1 MSGGTFDYNQ
11 HRIRYIADCVEQE
24 ISKSG
29 TPKTEREL
37 KDESGWRNNKEWYEK
52 YPEDLNHYKY
62 PDEVIAE
69 FKKGYEILRI
79 AEIYAQRMDW
89 LFAGDDGN
97 ESFLKRLKTDLEVLK
112 AELSIKTFEIEDDE
126 DED

>member
-11 HRIRYIADCVEQE
+11 RRIRYIADEIEQY
-24 ISKSG
+24 IAKSG
-29 TPKTEREL
+29 KPKTPREL
-37 KDESGWRNNKEWYEK
+37 KEEGYYRDREWYEK

-69 FKKGYEILRI
+69 FKKGYEILRK

-89 LFAGDDGN
+89 LLACDDGN
-97 ESFLKRLKTDLEVLK
+97 ESFLQRLKGELLHLELELK
-112 AELSIKTFEIEDDE
+112 TKTFEIEDDE

>member
-11 HRIRYIADCVEQE
+11 RRIRYIADDIEQE
-24 ISKSG
+24 IAKSG
-29 TPKTEREL
+29 KPKTPREL
-37 KDESGWRNNKEWYEK
+37 KDDFPWRDKEHYEK

-69 FKKGYEILRI
+69 FKNAYEILRK
-79 AEIYAQRMDW
+79 AEIYAQRIDW
-89 LFAGDDGN
+89 YLAGDDG
-97 ESFLKRLKTDLEVLK
+97 EDSFLERLKSDLELLK
-112 AELSIKTFEIEDDE
+112 SELAIKTFEVEDDE

>member
-11 HRIRYIADCVEQE
+11 RRIRYIADRVERE

-62 PDEVIAE
+62 PDEVIEE
-69 FKKGYEILRI
+69 FKKGYEMLRK

-97 ESFLKRLKTDLEVLK
+97 ESFLQRLKGELLHLELELK
-112 AELSIKTFEIEDDE
+112 SKTFKIEDDE

>member
-11 HRIRYIADCVEQE
+11 YRIRDIANRVERE

-37 KDESGWRNNKEWYEK
+37 KDEGWHRDKEWYEK

-62 PDEVIAE
+62 PDEVIEE
-69 FKKGYEILRI
+69 FKKGYEMLRK

-97 ESFLKRLKTDLEVLK
+97 ESFLQRLKGELLHLELELK
-112 AELSIKTFEIEDDE
+112 SKTFEIEDEE

>member
-11 HRIRYIADCVEQE
+11 RRIRDIANRVEQE

-29 TPKTEREL
+29 TPKSQREL
-37 KDESGWRNNKEWYEK
+37 KDEFWKDKAYFEK

-62 PDEVIAE
+62 SDEVIAE
-69 FKKGYEILRI
+69 FKKGYEMLRK

-89 LFAGDDGN
+89 LFAGDDGE
-97 ESFLKRLKTDLEVLK
+97 ESFIQRLKGELLHLELELK
-112 AELSIKTFEIEDDE
+112 SKTFEIEDEE